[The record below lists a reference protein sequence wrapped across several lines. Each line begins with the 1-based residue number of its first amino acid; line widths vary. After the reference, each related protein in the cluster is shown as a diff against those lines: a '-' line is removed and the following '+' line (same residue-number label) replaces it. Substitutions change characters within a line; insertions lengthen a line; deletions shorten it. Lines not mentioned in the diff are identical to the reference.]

1 MKLSSL
7 IFKDWLATNEKSTR
21 ARYSICH
28 KVIELSTSGRSVM
41 TVHPGEKHEDA
52 VAKVNNYF
60 KPRINL
66 TKQVNSI
73 AESQPEDE
81 TKKKNKNKK
90 TKKQQ
95 TLDNINF
102 DRQSTIAEII
112 WILKTL
118 LSGHSMCSN
127 DDLGKTFA
135 AMFL

>member
-1 MKLSSL
+1 
-7 IFKDWLATNEKSTR
+7 
-21 ARYSICH
+21 
-28 KVIELSTSGRSVM
+28 M
-41 TVHPGEKHEDA
+41 TVHPGKKHEDV

-81 TKKKNKNKK
+81 TKNKTKNKTKK
-90 TKKQQ
+90 KIKKKQQ
-95 TLDNINF
+95 TLDKINF

-112 WILKTL
+112 WIIKTL
-118 LSGHSMCSN
+118 LSGHSMCLN